1 MGPRTSVR
9 GARIDAGA
17 RAWVIV
23 AAGLLATVA
32 CSGSPKA
39 AIAPSSPA
47 QRSEKIEHEEC
58 DTSGGHVEAIDT
70 DGDGRADIHRVFDGS
85 QHELCRVV
93 DLNHDGKTDLYEYF
107 DAAGD
112 IRRREFCYDDTGDVN
127 AVEVYLGGKLTERA
141 YDTTGQHKI
150 DTWEWFDP
158 AAPVDAKTGRP
169 AHPIRRE
176 RDVRGSGAV
185 DQWWS
190 WNGDQVTISTDR
202 NGDGRPDP
210 ASTLVLGGADEAGAP
225 PAPAASA
232 APSTTASAGPS
243 DGGMEGAAP

>member
-1 MGPRTSVR
+1 
-9 GARIDAGA
+9 
-17 RAWVIV
+17 V
-23 AAGLLATVA
+23 AAACGSAAKAPATP
-32 CSGSPKA
+32 G
-39 AIAPSSPA
+39 PSS
-47 QRSEKIEHEEC
+47 QRSEKIEHEDC
-58 DTSGGHVEAIDT
+58 DTSGAHVQAIDT
-70 DGDGRADIHRVFDGS
+70 NGDGRPDIHRVFDGS
-85 QHELCRVV
+85 EHELCRVV

-107 DAAGD
+107 DGAGN
-112 IRRREFCYDDTGDVN
+112 IRRREFCYDDTGVVN
-127 AVEVYLGGKLTERA
+127 AVEVYQGGRLVERS
-141 YDTTGQHKI
+141 YDTTGQHKL

-158 AAPVDAKTGRP
+158 AAPLDAKTGRP

-202 NGDGRPDP
+202 NGDGKPDP
-210 ASTLVLGGADEAGAP
+210 ASTLVLGGGDEAGAP

-232 APSTTASAGPS
+232 QTAGEASAAPS